1 MRVAVVF
8 FSGSRRDRIAD
19 IARGLVASIERDGH
33 HVDLIDG
40 DHDVSKKLTP
50 YEYIAVGAEG
60 ISFFGGKIRP
70 RIREFLSSSGM
81 IGGKK
86 SFAFTAPKLLGTH
99 KVLRSLMNAMEHE
112 GMFIRHSQVIRSRAE
127 ADVVAGRLKL
137 DH

>member
-8 FSGSRRDRIAD
+8 FSGSHRDRIAD
-19 IARGLVASIERDGH
+19 IARGLVSAIERYGH

-40 DHDVSKKLTP
+40 DHDVSTKLTP
-50 YEYIAVGAEG
+50 YEYIALGAEG

-70 RIREFLSSSGM
+70 RIREYLSSAGM

-86 SFAFTAPKLLGTH
+86 SFAFTAPKLFGVH
-99 KVLRSLMNAMEHE
+99 KVLRSIMNTMEHE
-112 GMFIRHSQVIRSRAE
+112 GMFIRYSQVIRSRTEAE
-127 ADVVAGRLKL
+127 AVAKRLKL